1 MNDGTQQRSEFF
13 SASSACRVC
22 GQSAIEELT
31 GFSQFRRVTSDCR
44 PWPAGG
50 RLAVCLVCGCLQKPE
65 DARLTHELAAIYAG
79 YEIYHQSGGAEQVIF
94 SLSGQAASRSS
105 RLVKALRSEIYLP
118 PKGRLLDIGCGN
130 GATLKAFGAAMPGWS
145 LVGTELDDRH
155 RGQIESMRGVEGF
168 FTCPVSDVPG
178 HFDLIT
184 MIHVLEHVPQPTTML
199 KMAWTKLLPG
209 GHLVIDVP
217 DYTCNPFDLLIADH
231 CTHFTVNSAVRL
243 IRIALGTDATVARDW
258 LPKELVLVARATAV
272 FTPPMPDDQD
282 VESTRESVAKS
293 LHWLWRLAETA
304 RSIRR
309 SSGLGVFGTSIA
321 GTWLFAELG
330 GKVDFF
336 VDEDPN
342 RAGKTF
348 LGLPVFHPSQV
359 PDGTQVYLALP
370 PPMARSIYSRI
381 GREGIVYH
389 FPPQP

>member
-1 MNDGTQQRSEFF
+1 MNDATQRRPEF
-13 SASSACRVC
+13 SSDSGACRVC

-50 RLAVCLVCGCLQKPE
+50 RLAVCLGCGCVQKPK
-65 DARLTHELAAIYAG
+65 DARLARELAAIYDG
-79 YEIYHQSGGAEQVIF
+79 YEIYHQAGGAEQAIF
-94 SLSGQAASRSS
+94 SPSGQAAARSS
-105 RLVKALRSEIYLP
+105 WLVQALRSEIFLP

-130 GATLKAFGAAMPGWS
+130 GATLKAFGAALPGWS

-155 RGQIESMRGVEGF
+155 RGQIESIPGVEGF
-168 FTCPVSDVPG
+168 YACPVSDLPG
-178 HFDLIT
+178 HFDLVT
-184 MIHVLEHVPQPTTML
+184 MVHVLEHVPQPTTML
-199 KMAWTKLLPG
+199 QMAWAKLSPG
-209 GHLVIDVP
+209 GHLVVDMP

-231 CTHFTVNSAVRL
+231 CTHFTANSAMRL
-243 IRIALGTDATVARDW
+243 IRTALETDATVARDW

-272 FTPPMPDDQD
+272 FTPPMPGDHE
-282 VESTRESVAKS
+282 VESIHESVAKS
-293 LHWLWRLAETA
+293 LQWLSRLAETA

-309 SSGLGVFGTSIA
+309 SGGLGLFGTSIA
-321 GTWLFAELG
+321 ATWLFAELEG
-330 GKVDFF
+330 LVDFF

-359 PDGTQVYLALP
+359 PDGTQVYIALP
-370 PPMARSIYSRI
+370 AGMARTIYSRI